1 VSAVSRSLHASAGQD
16 APTDAAL
23 PLALLRAQHAT
34 RQPHQPPA
42 PYPQALLPAGAPR
55 VSGARYRARLRLP
68 EPLAAP
74 QSGATRPPCYPLAP
88 FVRAPHVRYPAG
100 LAQRIDAIKSAPPSP
115 PLPASSRPR
124 RCWCRLSSPRAGAPG
139 RPAPLSTP
147 PSRSGPSTIPTVPAS
162 RRSPPPGRL
171 WRPARTVCFRGRTAP
186 IGRDRAGDRTQR
198 RAGVGARAPPGSHV
212 PPATVRRRGGG
223 APACL
228 LGVGL
233 RPAATRHGHGSSG
246 GRTSAGVHLDPPRGA
261 VLAGAHAV
269 RGGRLSP
276 GASAP

>member
-100 LAQRIDAIKSAPPSP
+100 LAQRIDAIKSAPPLPTAASVIAP
-115 PLPASSRPR
+115 QALLVQALVAPRRGTWQARAAVDPALAQWAQHHPDCPCVQALPASWSPLATSAHGLLPRQNGTNRP
-124 RCWCRLSSPRAGAPG
+124 G
-139 RPAPLSTP
+139 
-147 PSRSGPSTIPTVPAS
+147 S
-162 RRSPPPGRL
+162 RR
-171 WRPARTVCFRGRTAP
+171 
-186 IGRDRAGDRTQR
+186 
-198 RAGVGARAPPGSHV
+198 
-212 PPATVRRRGGG
+212 
-223 APACL
+223 
-228 LGVGL
+228 
-233 RPAATRHGHGSSG
+233 
-246 GRTSAGVHLDPPRGA
+246 
-261 VLAGAHAV
+261 
-269 RGGRLSP
+269 
-276 GASAP
+276 